1 MAIEK
6 IHINRFLEL
15 SNNTPVLD
23 VRSPSEFEHA
33 SIPGAYNLPLFTDEE
48 RKIVGTAYKQQS
60 REAAIKLGLDFFGPK
75 MRKMVEEV
83 ESIVKRQEP
92 AARSEPGVKNKSG
105 YNMELPTSDSPL
117 VLVHCWRGGMRSAG
131 VAWLLDLYGFKVNT
145 LMGGYKNYR
154 KWIVE
159 TFSVPYSF
167 TILGGYTGSGKT
179 YVLDE
184 LEKKGEAVINLE
196 KLANHKGSA
205 FGNIGMPKQP
215 TQEMFENLLAT
226 ALRNVSPQANE
237 VSIRLKPSI
246 ESGNT
251 NSSNLALANRTE
263 ATINGKPRPTGSSG
277 QAQTTNHIWLE
288 DESQRI
294 GRVNIPHNLWNTM
307 RQSPILFL
315 AIPFEER
322 LKHIVQEY
330 GLLDK
335 EQMLEA
341 IIRIEKRLGGLE
353 TKSAQQH
360 LTNGDIASCF
370 RILLRY
376 YDKWYSKGLN
386 NRDRLTSLL
395 KNLAC
400 EKVDAGINATKII
413 EKEFQ
418 V

>member
-15 SNNTPVLD
+15 SKNIPVLD

-33 SIPGAYNLPLFTDEE
+33 SIPGAHNLPLLTDEE

-83 ESIVKRQEP
+83 ESIVRSHKP
-92 AARSEPGVKNKSG
+92 GARSESEIKNKSG
-105 YNMELPTSDSPL
+105 ANLELPTYDSRP
-117 VLVHCWRGGMRSAG
+117 VLLHCWRGGMRSAG
-131 VAWLLDLYGFKVNT
+131 VAWLLDLYGFKVYT
-145 LMGGYKNYR
+145 LIGGYKNYR

-159 TFSVPYSF
+159 TFSLPYSF

-184 LEKKGEAVINLE
+184 LEKNGQAVINLE

-226 ALRNVSPQANE
+226 ELRTVSPQAKE
-237 VSIRLKPSI
+237 VSIQYQPSI

-251 NSSNLALANRTE
+251 KSSNLANRTE
-263 ATINGKPRPTGSSG
+263 VTINYKL
-277 QAQTTNHIWLE
+277 QTTNHIWLE

-341 IIRIEKRLGGLE
+341 ITRIEKRLGGLE

-360 LTNGDIASCF
+360 LKDGDISSCF

-386 NRDRLTSLL
+386 NRDQLTSLL
-395 KNLAC
+395 TNFAC
-400 EKVDAGINATKII
+400 ETVEAGIIATRII
-413 EKEFQ
+413 EKNFRYHEK
-418 V
+418 